1 MRALCGSI
9 ITAGALIGLGLTAL
23 AFGTRFQ
30 SVAEKHAEGAFQGS
44 YYGAPSITIALVV
57 LLIAVFVGLA
67 VAFVGLAF
75 HHERRNREWQ
85 ELGHNGPLPSSP
97 RSRAGV

>member
-30 SVAEKHAEGAFQGS
+30 SVAERHAEGAFQGA
-44 YYGAPSITIALVV
+44 YYGAPSLMIALVV
-57 LLIAVFVGLA
+57 LIIAVFIGLA
-67 VAFVGLAF
+67 VAFVGLAY

-85 ELGHNGPLPSSP
+85 SSLDESP
-97 RSRAGV
+97 RAQVRSHAGV